1 MHRAYPAVAGE
12 PLRLSA
18 FAVQRNTPVS
28 TKYAIVNVFGRQF
41 KVKEGDKIQANYYA
55 SDVGAQVS
63 FSDVYMLNNGG
74 SFKVGAPTVAGAKV
88 TATVAAHTRA
98 DKVLV
103 FKYLNKNHLKKT
115 QGHRQPY
122 TVLTID
128 KIEG

>member
-1 MHRAYPAVAGE
+1 M
-12 PLRLSA
+12 
-18 FAVQRNTPVS
+18 S

-41 KVKEGDKIQANYYA
+41 KVKEGDKIQANYFA
-55 SDVGAQVS
+55 SDVGAKVS
-63 FSDVYMLNNGG
+63 FSDVYMLYKGG
-74 SFKVGAPTVAGAKV
+74 SFTVGAPTVAGAKV
-88 TATVAAHTRA
+88 TATVASHTRA

-103 FKYLNKNHLKKT
+103 FKYLRKNHLKKT